1 MAVRKRGNSYQVTY
15 RCPGESSPRTE
26 TFQSEDEALLRD
38 MQIKL
43 AKKNGT
49 FTPPVRAAKGVIQQ
63 QKDVTVQALLDE
75 YVQVYGLKKWGNSFY
90 TANIGL
96 IENYIKPYIGK
107 RYVHSLTVRDMDA
120 YYTMLLEQPAV
131 LLKGHKDTGAKISAH
146 TVARIHKLLKSA
158 FGKAVVWNYMPIN
171 PTVGA
176 TLPERKPAKR
186 DAWSDDE
193 AIQALNVCDNPTL
206 HACMYLALG
215 CSMRI
220 GEILGLQWSNVHTEG
235 SEPYLKVD
243 KEIKRCDNRSIE
255 ALEGVHR
262 STIILKFP
270 LVQPKL
276 ATTTLVL
283 KAPKTESS
291 IRTIYLPMAVVEE
304 LQKVKREQEE
314 HKRLL
319 GEEYHDYDLVIAQ
332 INGRPYEPNII
343 NKMFQKLIK
352 KHGFV
357 PVVFHSLRH
366 SSTSLKL
373 KLSRG
378 NIKAVQGD
386 TGHAEARMV
395 TDTYAHSFD
404 ADRKLIAHEMDSG
417 FFSKVGTASE
427 QQPLDTGAKEQLK
440 ALLRQHPELLAELLA
455 EGNEEQ
461 KRPPESS

>member
-1 MAVRKRGNSYQVTY
+1 MKYQD
-15 RCPGESSPRTE
+15 
-26 TFQSEDEALLRD
+26 FSEFPMVLSVDDIAD
-38 MQIKL
+38 TL
-43 AKKNGT
+43 AIGKNK
-49 FTPPVRAAKGVIQQ
+49 A
-63 QKDVTVQALLDE
+63 
-75 YVQVYGLKKWGNSFY
+75 YGLVSSGRIRSLRLGNHY
-90 TANIGL
+90 
-96 IENYIKPYIGK
+96 
-107 RYVHSLTVRDMDA
+107 
-120 YYTMLLEQPAV
+120 
-131 LLKGHKDTGAKISAH
+131 
-146 TVARIHKLLKSA
+146 RIHKLLKSA